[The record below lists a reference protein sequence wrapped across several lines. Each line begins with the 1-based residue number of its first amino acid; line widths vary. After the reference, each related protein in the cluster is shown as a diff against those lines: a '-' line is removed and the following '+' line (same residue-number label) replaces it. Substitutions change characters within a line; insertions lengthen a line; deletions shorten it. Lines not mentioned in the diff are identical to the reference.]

1 MEAAMLTPNS
11 FLGKIPRAGMA
22 LMLAA
27 VAVAWLSAPAAAAEV
42 SMPARGGLH
51 DDAATFQVL
60 AQYTV
65 GSDTIQTAEVLGRI
79 DGTFTGPYVE
89 RATSV
94 THRTGEADIRG
105 TASCEC
111 TVGGRPGSVL
121 FGFTAKAEPD
131 GSLVGRFWI
140 YSATGGLADLVT
152 RDAFQSADGINGTYS
167 GWFSLDD

>member
-1 MEAAMLTPNS
+1 MKLRLTRALLAMIGAS
-11 FLGKIPRAGMA
+11 
-22 LMLAA
+22 LAI
-27 VAVAWLSAPAAAAEV
+27 VSSIGGAAA
-42 SMPARGGLH
+42 SDGRLPASGGLH
-51 DDAATFQVL
+51 DDPATFQVL

-65 GSDTIQTAEVLGRI
+65 GSDTIQTAQVLGRI

-111 TVGGRPGSVL
+111 TVGGRSGSVL

-131 GSLVGRFWI
+131 GALVGRFWI
-140 YSATGGLADLVT
+140 DSATGGLADLVT